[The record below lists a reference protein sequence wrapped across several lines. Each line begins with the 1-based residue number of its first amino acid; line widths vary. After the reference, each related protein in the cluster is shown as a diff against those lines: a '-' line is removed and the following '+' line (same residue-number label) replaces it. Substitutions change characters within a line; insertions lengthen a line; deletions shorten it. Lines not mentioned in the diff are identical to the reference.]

1 MDLIHNALVAQGV
14 NPTGI
19 AAVKTYIA
27 DRRAYIVSQLATVA
41 AAFTVAGPENF
52 STAASTLSLSGTAPV
67 DAASIEV
74 NGLVISPVWS
84 TVTGWSAGY
93 LLAPGVNTLSIR
105 ALNGAGETLGSTV
118 LTVNYTGTASW
129 PALRLNEWMASNDS
143 YLDPADSDADDW
155 LEIFNPSGAP
165 VDLSNW
171 RLSDNNTVP
180 AKFIIPAGYSIPA
193 GGRILVWADD
203 ESGQNTAGN
212 PQLHAGFKLSAS
224 GGSILLSAPD
234 GTLVDAVAFGRQ
246 FADRTEGRYPDGTA
260 GTLELS
266 LPTPGTANALTQ
278 FTELTRTGDTVAMTF
293 TTTPGL
299 RYGIEFSSDL
309 GTWLPLGSDQTAA
322 GDTLTVMDS
331 IPAGKRRFYRPVVK
345 D

>member
-1 MDLIHNALVAQGV
+1 MTFRREYWRAFSDAVKGPMLAANANARIDLIHNALLAQGL
-14 NPTGI
+14 NSTGI
-19 AAVKTYIA
+19 AAVKTYMA

-74 NGLVISPVWS
+74 NGLAIFPVWS
-84 TVTGWSAGY
+84 SVTGWSAGY
-93 LLAPGVNTLSIR
+93 LLTARWRSRIH

-180 AKFIIPAGYSIPA
+180 AKFIIPADTASLRVA
-193 GGRILVWADD
+193 GSSYGPMMRPPRTLP
-203 ESGQNTAGN
+203 GN
-212 PQLHAGFKLSAS
+212 PQLHAGFKLSAT

-246 FADRTEGRYPDGTA
+246 SADRTEGRYPDGTPGSLRTQPA
-260 GTLELS
+260 HSRHCKRAHAVYGTES
-266 LPTPGTANALTQ
+266 HRGHGHDDVYHDSWAALRDRIQ
-278 FTELTRTGDTVAMTF
+278 QRSGNMA
-293 TTTPGL
+293 
-299 RYGIEFSSDL
+299 
-309 GTWLPLGSDQTAA
+309 AA
-322 GDTLTVMDS
+322 GQ
-331 IPAGKRRFYRPVVK
+331 
-345 D
+345 